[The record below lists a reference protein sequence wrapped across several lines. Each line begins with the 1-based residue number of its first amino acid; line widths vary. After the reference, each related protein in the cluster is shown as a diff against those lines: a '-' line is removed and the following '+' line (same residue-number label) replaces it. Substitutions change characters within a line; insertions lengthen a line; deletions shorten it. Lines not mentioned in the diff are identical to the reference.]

1 MSQAVSALKGARP
14 GVVRVGVAKPMVLPE
29 AGESSTDA
37 AEPLAMVCLHASRKV
52 ASKISKSLHV
62 LLVRCCTCTCESHD
76 WLLLGLER
84 CIFYMYICII
94 LHSNTRKES
103 L

>member
-37 AEPLAMVCLHASRKV
+37 AEPLAMVCLHAPRKV
-52 ASKISKSLHV
+52 APKISKSLHA
-62 LLVRCCTCTCESHD
+62 LLARCICTCEFHD
-76 WLLLGLER
+76 
-84 CIFYMYICII
+84 
-94 LHSNTRKES
+94 
-103 L
+103 